1 MNVQYNTLPN
11 KFARKRNLKRKN
23 PYSATSM
30 VAVKRQ
36 QLTPTQ
42 QSQARRIAKQV
53 VSANTDYRITDI
65 ALSST
70 VTDWAGS
77 VYNVLANLTRGD
89 NDKDNFEGNTIFPKY
104 WELRWMVKAPT
115 PGGTAHIVRVIL
127 GQLIEGATV
136 PSITDVLEV
145 TGTSYAVISAKNN
158 VFAQTFNILY
168 DQLIALQNTNSV
180 AEVAQKVFIP
190 EWKLNK
196 IKFAAAST
204 NVVSGG
210 LFVYVISDD
219 ATAATYKSSFEMY
232 SRVMFST

>member
-23 PYSATSM
+23 PYSATPV

-42 QSQARRIAKQV
+42 QAQTRRIAKQV
-53 VSANTDYRITDI
+53 VSANTDYRITDA

-70 VTDWAGS
+70 ATDWGGS
-77 VYNVLANLTRGD
+77 VYNPLANLSRGD

-104 WELRWMVKAPT
+104 WEVRWMAKANINNT
-115 PGGTAHIVRVIL
+115 TNHIVRVIL
-127 GQLIEGATV
+127 GQLIEGATQ
-136 PSITDVLEV
+136 PAITDVLEV
-145 TGTSYAVISAKNN
+145 TGNSYAVLSSKNN
-158 VFAQTFNILY
+158 VFASTFNILY
-168 DQLIALQNTNSV
+168 DQFVPLVINATT
-180 AEVAQKVFIP
+180 EVAQKVYIP
-190 EWKLNK
+190 DWKLNK
-196 IKFAAAST
+196 IKFNAGST

-210 LFVYVISDD
+210 LFIFVISDD
-219 ATAATYKSSFEMY
+219 DTTATYKSSFEMY